1 MKRSFQSFSITDLS
15 ETKSQMLSWCNR
27 FNICSFLD
35 NHHYQLPGHSYEC
48 LIGCGSVASVAAN
61 AGNALSDLQLFLDA
75 HTDWCFGHLGYD
87 LNNETEGLQ
96 SVQENRIGFSDLF
109 FFIPQYVFQ
118 LSDHE
123 ISIGSLKEDHAE
135 VFQQI
140 SHQPVTSSSHHT
152 AVYIQERISKVE
164 YIKTVQT
171 IQQHILRGD
180 CYELNY
186 CMEFFAEGVALDPL
200 QTYQSLTNIS
210 PNPFSAFYKVE
221 NSYLL
226 CASPERF
233 LRKQGN
239 QLLSQP
245 IKGTLKRDPLD
256 TAEDDVLKNQLY
268 KSEKDRSEN
277 VMVVDLVR
285 NDLSRVCKEGTV
297 KVDELFGIYTFP
309 QVHQMI
315 SSVSGEVKEG
325 MKLTDL
331 IRATFPMGSMTGAPK
346 RRVLQLINQYEQTKR
361 GLFSGAVGYISPDGN
376 FDFNVVIRSIL
387 YNATSNYLSYL
398 VGSGITFY
406 SDAEKE
412 YEECL
417 LKASAIKNVLT

>member
-1 MKRSFQSFSITDLS
+1 
-15 ETKSQMLSWCNR
+15 MLSWCNR
-27 FNICSFLD
+27 FNICAFLD
-35 NHHYQLPGHSYEC
+35 NHHYRLPGHSYEC
-48 LIGCGSVASVAAN
+48 LVGCGVVASVAAN
-61 AGNALSDLQLFLDA
+61 AGNALNDLQQFLEKQN
-75 HTDWCFGHLGYD
+75 DWCFGHLGYE
-87 LNNETEGLQ
+87 LKNETEQLQ
-96 SVQENRIGFSDLF
+96 SAHADKIGFADLYF
-109 FFIPQYVFQ
+109 FVPQYIFQ
-118 LSDHE
+118 LGDKE

-140 SHQPVTSSSHHT
+140 KTQSIATYVQNNELQ
-152 AVYIQERISKVE
+152 IQERVTKAE
-164 YIKTVQT
+164 YLKTIQS

-186 CMEFFAEGVALDPL
+186 CMEFFAEDAVIDPV
-200 QTYQSLTNIS
+200 QTYQSLTTIS
-210 PNPFSAFYKVE
+210 PNPFAAFYKVE

-245 IKGTLKRDPLD
+245 IKGTIRRNRTD
-256 TAEDDVLKNQLY
+256 TAEDEVLKNQLHQ
-268 KSEKDRSEN
+268 SEKDKSEN

-297 KVDELFGIYTFP
+297 KVDELFGVYSFP

-315 SSVSGEVKEG
+315 SSVSGEVKN
-325 MKLTDL
+325 DL
-331 IRATFPMGSMTGAPK
+331 KFTEIIKATFPMGSMTGAPK
-346 RRVLQLINQYEQTKR
+346 QKVMQLIEQYEQTRR
-361 GLFSGAVGYISPDGN
+361 GIFSGAVGHLAPNGN

-387 YNATSNYLSYL
+387 YNASANYLSYL

-406 SDAEKE
+406 SDAGKE

-417 LKASAIKNVLT
+417 LKAGAIRNVLT

>member
-27 FNICSFLD
+27 FNICAFLD

-48 LIGCGSVASVAAN
+48 LIGCGTVSSVTAN
-61 AGNALSDLQLFLDA
+61 AGTALHELQLFLDKQN
-75 HTDWCFGHLGYD
+75 DWCFGHLGYD
-87 LNNETEGLQ
+87 LKNETEHLQ
-96 SVQENRIGFSDLF
+96 SIHADKIGFADLCF
-109 FFIPQYVFQ
+109 FVPEYVFQ
-118 LSDHE
+118 LGEKE
-123 ISIGSLKEDHAE
+123 ITIGSLKNDHAE

-140 SHQPVTSSSHHT
+140 KAQSIISSLHKNE
-152 AVYIQERISKVE
+152 IQVKERVSKE
-164 YIKTVQT
+164 DYLNS
-171 IQQHILRGD
+171 IQSIRQHILRGD

-186 CMEFFAEGVALDPL
+186 CMEFFAEDAGIDPV
-200 QTYQSLTNIS
+200 QVYQSLTTIS
-210 PNPFSAFYKVE
+210 PNPFAAFYKVD

-245 IKGTLKRDPLD
+245 IKGTLKRDKTD
-256 TAEDDVLKNQLY
+256 AAEDEVLKNQLY
-268 KSEKDRSEN
+268 RSEKDRSEN

-297 KVDELFGIYTFP
+297 KVDELFAVYSFP

-315 SSVSGEVKEG
+315 STISGEINDE
-325 MKLTDL
+325 LTFTDI

-346 RRVLQLINQYEQTKR
+346 RKVLQLINQYEQTRR
-361 GLFSGAVGYISPDGN
+361 GIFSGAVGYIAPDGN

-387 YNATSNYLSYL
+387 YNESTNYLSYL
-398 VGSGITFY
+398 VGSGVTFY

-417 LKASAIKNVLT
+417 LKASAIKNVLA